1 MKVRGDSVLSDDE
14 LMQKISEIE
23 NENRELRRWQESVNG
38 LLQQML
44 DLLTQQSNLQSGY
57 EDELKS
63 LKQYAS
69 INRYRIDS
77 LPFELKDPDHHSFF
91 FKPHILSKDETRR
104 QLADEGRSFARLGD
118 GEFAAI
124 VGQKRWNFQGESEL
138 LGARLKEVLSS
149 NEEGLLIGLHPTF
162 YMNLSDIPEDEADG
176 VRAYMR
182 PMVRRLHAELL
193 DRDKIY
199 GDALF
204 HNIANDDDVKTL
216 QKIWDDRDCVFIE
229 GIHTCMG
236 VGNDLFDNCR
246 SIERILGPAENAIDK
261 YDEIME
267 AAVRQPKDKLIL
279 LALGPTATVLAYDLY
294 KEGYQSIDIGH
305 IDLIYESYLRKL
317 PNLNAVSIPFKYCR
331 SDECVAGRI
340 IEESADPKYRSQIV
354 AVIS

>member
-1 MKVRGDSVLSDDE
+1 MVSNEE
-14 LMQKISEIE
+14 LNKKISELE
-23 NENRELRRWQESVNG
+23 NENRELRKWQGSVNQ

-44 DLLTQQSNLQSGY
+44 DMVTGY
-57 EDELKS
+57 GES
-63 LKQYAS
+63 LDGIGNDIKDIKQYAS
-69 INRYRIDS
+69 INRFRIDS
-77 LPFELKDPDHHSFF
+77 LQYEMMDPDYCSFF
-91 FKPHILSKDETRR
+91 FKPHILSTKETRR
-104 QLADEGRSFARLGD
+104 QLIEEGKSFARLGD

-124 VGQKRWNFQGESEL
+124 VGQKRWNFQGESQL
-138 LGARLKEVLSS
+138 LGERLKDVLASD
-149 NEEGLLIGLHPTF
+149 NAGLLIGLHPTF
-162 YMNLSDIPEDEADG
+162 YMNLADMPEDVADG

-204 HNIANDDDVKTL
+204 HNISGEDDVKEL
-216 QKIWDDRDCVFIE
+216 KRIWDGRDCVFIE

-246 SIERILGPAENAIDK
+246 SIERILGPAENAIDR
-261 YDEIME
+261 YDEIMH
-267 AAVRQPKDKLIL
+267 AATRQPKDKLVL

-294 KEGYQSIDIGH
+294 REGYQAIDIGH
-305 IDLIYESYLRKL
+305 VDLIYESYIRNL
-317 PNLNAVSIPFKYCR
+317 PNLNSVNIPYKYCR

-340 IEESADPKYRSQIV
+340 IEDPDDPKYRSEIA